1 MRVIAISVIILSAIV
16 VFLQARFCLA
26 NDYGEWLDRC
36 EAHRASV
43 ERILAEEDIS
53 TDYYYLMVAESK
65 CTPEAESDKG
75 AQGPWQLMPATA
87 RHYGCDDPHDLECAT
102 RAAAAYIRH
111 LEDMFNDSFAD
122 VVIAYNMG
130 GRNYKRMGA
139 TAEAKGLLWTVQRIK
154 ANDERTTDNQT

>member
-1 MRVIAISVIILSAIV
+1 MRVIAICVIFLSAIV

-43 ERILAEEDIS
+43 ERILTEEDIS

-65 CTPEAESDKG
+65 CTPDAESDKG

-87 RHYGCDDPHDLECAT
+87 RHYGCDDPHDIECAT
-102 RAAAAYIRH
+102 RAAAGYIRH
-111 LEDMFNDSFAD
+111 LETCLTTRSPMWSSHTTWAVGITSAWARLRKPKGFSGAS
-122 VVIAYNMG
+122 G
-130 GRNYKRMGA
+130 G
-139 TAEAKGLLWTVQRIK
+139 
-154 ANDERTTDNQT
+154 

>member
-16 VFLQARFCLA
+16 VFLQARFCFGA
-26 NDYGEWLDRC
+26 DYAEWLERC
-36 EAHRASV
+36 EDHRARV

-65 CTPEAESDKG
+65 CTPDAESDKG
-75 AQGPWQLMPATA
+75 AQGPWQLMPLTA
-87 RHYGCDDPHDLECAT
+87 KHYGCDDPHDIECAT
-102 RAAAAYIRH
+102 RAAAGYIRH
-111 LEDMFNDSFAD
+111 LEAMFGKFSD
-122 VVIAYNMG
+122 VIIAYNMG